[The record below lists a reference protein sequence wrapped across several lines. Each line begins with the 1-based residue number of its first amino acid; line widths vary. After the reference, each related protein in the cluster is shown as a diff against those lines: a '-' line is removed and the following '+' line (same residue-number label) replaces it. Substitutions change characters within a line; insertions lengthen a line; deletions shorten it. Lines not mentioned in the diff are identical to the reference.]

1 MKTRSKAYRILSATA
16 WIMGIAL
23 ICTAAFAGAKLY
35 SKNAAKKT
43 PKSSYKAEEA
53 AEVAKPEVIPAV
65 ANEEIDVDAINAS
78 FKNVEIPEE
87 DKALLENGFVL
98 PQLDPADADS
108 KLDEF
113 ALGPVSEELLRPVRD
128 WLGWEIDYSSYPV
141 DLVTGDEMT
150 KARIYSAK
158 ELGYVTEGNSFATM
172 PGFPKDWKQY
182 QKDHDLPE
190 DMSEEEVVYY
200 WIGKST
206 ANYQFFLGMVDI
218 FGEAKT
224 LGTKNKDITGNE
236 FFGEILKL
244 AAEAEM
250 ENKGITKFVDQSANP
265 PLSRYN
271 LDWQNYRAK
280 FMIWLG
286 QCTFGGRQN
295 WWTRER
301 SYLGPADGT
310 AHDGVEYK
318 FDYTNVAYIRPNFT
332 TAKQRQTDLDSYVF
346 CFRDKQNGYR
356 ISDFFGINCTDGD
369 AELYTEGTPVKK
381 KDITA
386 GGGGYNPAK
395 QPDGTTKV
403 VATSTKIEVKKPT
416 PTPTP
421 TPKPKPTPTPKP
433 KTYPKHPEKSSVLKP
448 ENIIDGKNPVGQGTD
463 AFQPIK
469 PAEPAAT
476 VAEAQYQP
484 TEQTQAIIN
493 SGQKT
498 TPGTENPTLPSTGQN
513 VEVKDESGQSHIGE
527 ATTGTDPNT
536 GAEVTDV
543 TYYDDKSSQD
553 TKVDNAEVKTEPA
566 TNVDTSDHKS
576 AGDNNSSSDFGY
588 GF

>member
-1 MKTRSKAYRILSATA
+1 MKTRSKLYKFFTATA
-16 WIMGIAL
+16 WIAL
-23 ICTAAFAGAKLY
+23 LACLVAVGTLGAKIY

-53 AEVAKPEVIPAV
+53 AEVAKPEVVPAV

-78 FKNVEIPEE
+78 FKDVKIPEE
-87 DKALLENGFVL
+87 DKALLENGLVL
-98 PQLDPADADS
+98 PQLDPADAES

-113 ALGPVSEELLRPVRD
+113 TLGPVSEELLRPVRD

-150 KARIYSAK
+150 KTRIYSAK

-172 PGFPKDWKQY
+172 PGFPKDWKAY
-182 QKDHDLPE
+182 AKEHDLP
-190 DMSEEEVVYY
+190 DDITEEEVVYY

-265 PLSRYN
+265 PLSRYS

-280 FMIWLG
+280 FMLWLG

-332 TAKQRQTDLDSYVF
+332 TAKQRQTDLSSYVF

-369 AELYTEGTPVKK
+369 AELYTEGTPIKK
-381 KDITA
+381 KDVTA
-386 GGGGYNPAK
+386 GGGYNPAK
-395 QPDGTTKV
+395 QPDGTVK
-403 VATSTKIEVKKPT
+403 VATTSSKVEVKKPEPT

-421 TPKPKPTPTPKP
+421 TTTPK
-433 KTYPKHPEKSSVLKP
+433 KKYNKKKEASSVLKP
-448 ENIIDGKNPVGQGTD
+448 ENQIDGKNPVGQGTD
-463 AFQPIK
+463 AFQSVK
-469 PAEPAAT
+469 PAEPAST
-476 VAEAQYQP
+476 VAEAQHQP
-484 TEQTQAIIN
+484 TEQTKAIIDN
-493 SGQKT
+493 GGNKT
-498 TPGTENPTLPSTGQN
+498 TPGQPGPSLPNPGQTITNPDDGSKSDFRETPGGVTVEDRTNEKGDEKTENAQAETPPIPEQP
-513 VEVKDESGQSHIGE
+513 DPDHD
-527 ATTGTDPNT
+527 GTSQDNT
-536 GAEVTDV
+536 GMP
-543 TYYDDKSSQD
+543 S
-553 TKVDNAEVKTEPA
+553 
-566 TNVDTSDHKS
+566 
-576 AGDNNSSSDFGY
+576 GFG
-588 GF
+588 F